1 MSKYVWKVFNGQTLV
16 LCQGYLFE
24 SVYVVDVYVCVLISY
39 KNATPRGWWKFCH
52 WKYLKSC
59 VTSDLYREYVMWF
72 KSNGYKYYW
81 AHAVLSFYIK
91 LKTAKSTFI
100 KGIVFKRSICMH
112 KMDYRWY
119 NYKMKSKRFSILKWF
134 FSCIF
139 WWPPWSH
146 FHYFPF
152 WYACPTAS

>member
-1 MSKYVWKVFNGQTLV
+1 MRRPEVG
-16 LCQGYLFE
+16 G
-24 SVYVVDVYVCVLISY
+24 
-39 KNATPRGWWKFCH
+39 KFCH
-52 WKYLKSC
+52 WLCLKTC
-59 VTSDLYREYVMWF
+59 VTSDLYMEYVMWF
-72 KSNGYKYYW
+72 KSNEYKYYW

-152 WYACPTAS
+152 WYACPIASQNLLHHYIQKSFKRILRITNYSTNVWHL